1 MEPAKG
7 YSVTAKKKHAT
18 HGPTRPLA
26 IDDSKVAITPLGE
39 DRFRFSSTLQLSGF
53 DTSINQ
59 KRLDVN
65 RKSLE
70 TTLPDMKT
78 IETQEP
84 WSGYRPLTPD
94 GLPYIGRSERISNL
108 VFATGHGMLG
118 ITHAPITAKL
128 VTEILTGQEPS
139 INLEAMRPK
148 RF

>member
-7 YSVTAKKKHAT
+7 YSVTAQKKYAT
-18 HGPTRPLA
+18 HGPTRPLS

-94 GLPYIGRSERISNL
+94 GLPYIGRSERVSNL
-108 VFATGHGMLG
+108 IFATGHGMLG

-128 VTEILTGQEPS
+128 VSEILTGQEPS
-139 INLEAMRPK
+139 IKLDAMRPE